1 MDITEPI
8 EMKIAVLSGKGGT
21 GKTMLSVN
29 LASVSEPSVYA
40 DCDVE
45 EPNGYLYFKPEN
57 VVSENVFV
65 PVPKYD
71 QKKCDGCMKC
81 VEFCRFNALAFS
93 LDRLMIFENMC
104 HSCGG
109 CEIICPRDAITEH
122 ERNVGVVEMGRS
134 GNVSVLTG
142 KMNVGEAAGIP
153 VIKKLLSKIP
163 KCDNIFIDCPPGSS
177 CSVMESIEDA
187 DFCILISEPTI
198 FGRHNLAMVAD
209 LVQLFNK
216 SFGVVLNKD
225 IEGEANPS
233 EEYCTENNLP
243 ILGRIPFDSELGA
256 LCSEA
261 KIASRENKKFHKMFK
276 NILDKITEVT
286 TK

>member
-1 MDITEPI
+1 
-8 EMKIAVLSGKGGT
+8 MKIAVLSGKGGT

-29 LASVSEPSVYA
+29 LAAVSGPSVYA

-57 VVSENVFV
+57 VVRESVFV
-65 PVPKYD
+65 LVPKYD
-71 QKKCDGCMKC
+71 QEKCNGCLEC
-81 VEFCRFNALAFS
+81 VKFCRFNALAYS

-109 CEIICPRDAITEH
+109 CEIICPQDAITEH
-122 ERNVGVVEMGRS
+122 QRCVGVVETGKS
-134 GNVSVLTG
+134 GDVFALTG
-142 KMNVGEAAGIP
+142 RMNVGEAAGIP

-163 KCDNIFIDCPPGSS
+163 KYDNIFIDCPPGSS

-187 DFCILISEPTI
+187 DFCVLVSEPTI

-209 LVQLFNK
+209 LVRVFNK
-216 SFGVVLNKD
+216 PFGVILNKD
-225 IEGEANPS
+225 LKGESNPS
-233 EEYCTENNLP
+233 EEYCHENNLP
-243 ILGRIPFDSELGA
+243 ILGKIPFDSKLGA

-261 KIASRENKKFHKMFK
+261 KIASRESDKFHKMFK
-276 NILDKITEVT
+276 NILDEITEAVL
-286 TK
+286 K